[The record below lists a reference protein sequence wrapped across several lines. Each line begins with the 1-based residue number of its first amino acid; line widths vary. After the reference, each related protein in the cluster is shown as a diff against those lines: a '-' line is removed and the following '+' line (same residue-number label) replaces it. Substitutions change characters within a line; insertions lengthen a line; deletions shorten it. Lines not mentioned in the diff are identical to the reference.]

1 MELFVVCEIN
11 FRAGSI
17 GSSAESSSILLIAS
31 SHWNI
36 PGRLIRKV
44 PRKPAGKVSRKL
56 LLPLPRQ
63 LHDELLRE
71 VGRRDSRKLAQ
82 KKNPSDTPTQFST
95 RLFTHYSMQ
104 RSTLRSMGRAS
115 QNSMQLSTGRP
126 ARRSI
131 AQIAQITMWEL
142 LTMLRCRRHANFY
155 ARAFRRSYHDN
166 TYMGKF
172 RSNIKKNNTISTR
185 CSAESCARTPM
196 QQ

>member
-1 MELFVVCEIN
+1 MFVVCEIN

-44 PRKPAGKVSRKL
+44 PRNPAGKLSRKL

-71 VGRRDSRKLAQ
+71 VGRRDSRKLAR
-82 KKNPSDTPTQFST
+82 KKKDPSDTPMQFST
-95 RLFTHYSMQ
+95 RLFTHYSRQ
-104 RSTLRSMGRAS
+104 RSTSRSMGRAS

-131 AQIAQITMWEL
+131 AQYAQITTREL
-142 LTMLRCRRHANFY
+142 LTMLRCKRHANFY
-155 ARAFRRSYHDN
+155 AHAFRRSYHDN
-166 TYMGKF
+166 TYMEKF
-172 RSNIKKNNTISTR
+172 RSNIKKNKTISTR
-185 CSAESCARTPM
+185 CSAESFARTPM
-196 QQ
+196 QP

>member
-71 VGRRDSRKLAQ
+71 VGRGDSRKLAQ
-82 KKNPSDTPTQFST
+82 KKRSVRYADAVFHTTFHA
-95 RLFTHYSMQ
+95 LFHATIDVAFHGTCFTEFHATFHGTSGAPLHSPIRANYHVGAPHHASMQ
-104 RSTLRSMGRAS
+104 TSRKLLR
-115 QNSMQLSTGRP
+115 
-126 ARRSI
+126 
-131 AQIAQITMWEL
+131 
-142 LTMLRCRRHANFY
+142 
-155 ARAFRRSYHDN
+155 
-166 TYMGKF
+166 
-172 RSNIKKNNTISTR
+172 TR
-185 CSAESCARTPM
+185 F
-196 QQ
+196 